1 VAAGAA
7 AAEVAA
13 VAAAVEV
20 AAVAG
25 SLAAEVAA
33 AAGAVASGSVPAWL
47 AWLARVA
54 RAAADPGERAACAK
68 SHEKRRCGGRRITS
82 SLPQRSD
89 KLGVGRHFA
98 KVPRDDIAVLV
109 RYERGCQFRWP
120 RKPKWTGLIFCL
132 IVFGCPRVVG
142 RERLGKL
149 RGSQIGEI
157 GACLHSV

>member
-13 VAAAVEV
+13 A
-20 AAVAG
+20 AG
-25 SLAAEVAA
+25 S
-33 AAGAVASGSVPAWL
+33 ASGSGSVA
-47 AWLARVA
+47 AGSVVARVA

>member
-13 VAAAVEV
+13 VAAAAEV

-33 AAGAVASGSVPAWL
+33 AAGAVVASGSVPAWL
-47 AWLARVA
+47 AWLA

-68 SHEKRRCGGRRITS
+68 SPEKRRCDCRRITS

-89 KLGVGRHFA
+89 KLGVGRRFA
-98 KVPRDDIAVLV
+98 KVPRGDIAVLV
-109 RYERGCQFRWP
+109 
-120 RKPKWTGLIFCL
+120 
-132 IVFGCPRVVG
+132 
-142 RERLGKL
+142 
-149 RGSQIGEI
+149 
-157 GACLHSV
+157 